1 MALVIVPIIMPQV
14 TLNFRGHTPKHPRTQ
29 GCVTIS
35 IRVPHMGLVIS
46 PTIIPQVTLNRAA
59 HDVSNDRRIRHPNHH
74 GAHPQTSPCIRV
86 CDHKH

>member
-46 PTIIPQVTLNRAA
+46 PTIIPQVTLN
-59 HDVSNDRRIRHPNHH
+59 
-74 GAHPQTSPCIRV
+74 IRV
-86 CDHKH
+86 PHMMYPMIVVYVTLIITGHTPKHPRA